1 MKKYRK
7 NSKILIALIT
17 ISICGLV
24 FSSNVFAALT
34 DKLDPNESATGSFT
48 NAMNIL
54 IGIFQVVA
62 VGVASIMLIVLGIKY
77 VSSAPNEKA
86 EIKKHAVVYVV
97 GACIVFGSA
106 GLIGLFKSLVLESLT
121 KK

>member
-1 MKKYRK
+1 MKRYKKY
-7 NSKILIALIT
+7 SKTLTALIT
-17 ISICGLV
+17 ITILGLV
-24 FSSNVFAALT
+24 FSSNVFAGLT

-77 VSSAPNEKA
+77 MSSAPNEKA